1 MLKSSTT
8 VLIWCLSVCAV
19 CSAERVDQVRHLD
32 LRKDEDFRYINIQL
46 QWVSA
51 WLLLWLGV
59 GIHLLLDI
67 AKIAIMGARRGRWPQ
82 VAYAFAC
89 FYPVYYS
96 FEMTFM
102 YVNDGWY
109 PLLPM
114 QLYFTFTDSFAW
126 CYAVAVLVYGV
137 RPRQSATLMSVAVK
151 VSHVVFNCFIERG
164 WTSPAALRNAFFLLE
179 DVLYVVLATPMLGV
193 PLVKLCGRARFVV
206 AFYVVILV
214 FGALFVGSL
223 TSLS

>member
-1 MLKSSTT
+1 MGTSLLFFWMLKSSTT

-114 QLYFTFTDSFAW
+114 QLYFTFTDSRL
-126 CYAVAVLVYGV
+126 VLRCRRACV
-137 RPRQSATLMSVAVK
+137 RRAAATK
-151 VSHVVFNCFIERG
+151 RDPDERG
-164 WTSPAALRNAFFLLE
+164 REGFSRRLQLLH
-179 DVLYVVLATPMLGV
+179 
-193 PLVKLCGRARFVV
+193 
-206 AFYVVILV
+206 
-214 FGALFVGSL
+214 
-223 TSLS
+223 